1 MECGQLTGP
10 CSSGSTHSR
19 CLTSTWRKP
28 TLPARMATIRDVV
41 EALSRSNGVDA
52 VVVVGRDGLPIDSR
66 VANGV
71 DAVSVA
77 RTLSEARSALR
88 ANPATDGL
96 LLDIHLPDG
105 SGLDFLRDLRKQG
118 GTARLPVLVLTAE
131 GEDRILREA
140 HRLGAGLVTKPFSP
154 SKLSQRI
161 ALMFGDVEPEG
172 EAS

>member
-28 TLPARMATIRDVV
+28 RLPARMATIRDVV

-71 DAVSVA
+71 DADSLAAVFPPTINHIAPLGDAGGRGGFGAALLEVGHGLSV
-77 RTLSEARSALR
+77 
-88 ANPATDGL
+88 G
-96 LLDIHLPDG
+96 
-105 SGLDFLRDLRKQG
+105 
-118 GTARLPVLVLTAE
+118 
-131 GEDRILREA
+131 
-140 HRLGAGLVTKPFSP
+140 
-154 SKLSQRI
+154 
-161 ALMFGDVEPEG
+161 
-172 EAS
+172 

>member
-41 EALSRSNGVDA
+41 EALSRSKGVDA

-71 DAVSVA
+71 DAESVA
-77 RTLSEARSALR
+77 ALLPMAINQMAQLGDGGGRGDFSTAVLEFSRGLAIVAVFYTPTLL
-88 ANPATDGL
+88 
-96 LLDIHLPDG
+96 ILPG
-105 SGLDFLRDLRKQG
+105 C
-118 GTARLPVLVLTAE
+118 A
-131 GEDRILREA
+131 
-140 HRLGAGLVTKPFSP
+140 
-154 SKLSQRI
+154 
-161 ALMFGDVEPEG
+161 
-172 EAS
+172 